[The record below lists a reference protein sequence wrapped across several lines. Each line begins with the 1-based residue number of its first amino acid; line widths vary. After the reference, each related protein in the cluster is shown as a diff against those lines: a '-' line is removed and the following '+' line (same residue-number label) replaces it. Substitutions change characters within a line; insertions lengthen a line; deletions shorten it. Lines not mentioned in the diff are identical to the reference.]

1 MICVNSWTC
10 TPDGAS
16 LGISLAEPVHCF
28 LLCFESDQKGFAML
42 CFNTRWNPPSLM
54 TSVTAMSVLLTLIS
68 ACSGPPASE
77 QAALESLQELTPV
90 GFKQNEAG
98 NVIELTATDDAM
110 TDEAVVYLQEFPEL
124 RRLHLERSAISDAA
138 LQPISKLKKLEALF
152 LDQTAVTDQGIQQL
166 STLES
171 LQQLSLVESQVGD
184 AALPTI
190 GELANLTMLN
200 LSQTGVTDDGLI
212 HLAPLKKL
220 KSLYLGSTQL
230 TGTGIK
236 TLGELPELTLLDLNQ
251 TRSNDSLVAALG
263 QFPSL
268 EMLFLGNS
276 RISDEQIPGL
286 MTVLKEN
293 MPRLK
298 GLSLKSNPLTD
309 ASISDL
315 QELKSLKN
323 LALVQ
328 LQNTQITKPAFK
340 QLASVVTEVNF
351 SVDYSERNE

>member
-42 CFNTRWNPPSLM
+42 CFNTRWNPSSLM

-351 SVDYSERNE
+351 SVDYSERDE